1 MSIIFSRQCEYAIQG
16 VLYLALKPDN
26 EMTSIKE
33 LTSKLDIPYH
43 FLGKILQRL
52 AAKGLLSSLKGPTGG
67 FALGKPAK
75 EITLFD
81 VVDAV
86 DGSDFTRNCVLGFAE
101 CSGKNPCS
109 VHSTWGKMR
118 DELYQMLIGKNVAE
132 MAKDMKKPEYR
143 AAQS

>member
-16 VLYLALKPDN
+16 VLYLALKPEN
-26 EMTSIKE
+26 EMTSIRE
-33 LTSKLDIPYH
+33 MTDKLDIPYH

-67 FALGKPAK
+67 FAIGKPAK
-75 EITLFD
+75 DITLFD

-86 DGSDFTRNCVLGFAE
+86 DGLGFTRDCVLGFAE

-109 VHSTWGKMR
+109 LHSKWGTIR
-118 DELYQMLIGKNVAE
+118 DELYQMLISKNIAE

-143 AAQS
+143 TAR